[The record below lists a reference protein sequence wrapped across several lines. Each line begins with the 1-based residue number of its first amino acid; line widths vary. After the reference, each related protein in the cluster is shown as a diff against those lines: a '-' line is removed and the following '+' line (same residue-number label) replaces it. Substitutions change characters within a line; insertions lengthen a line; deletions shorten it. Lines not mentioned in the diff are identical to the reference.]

1 MLQVWMHVLSARSE
15 RKSGM
20 RFGNYKDAHTLDK
33 NDPLWLHAKE
43 VDKIK
48 VVLCR
53 FIKSQLTGQALI
65 NALDKAKGF
74 NKPPALSL
82 SLADVRAAKII
93 KAISKGLGEGGDGS
107 ASTCTFGFVLQTVL
121 REAAATERELEA
133 LLDHFHALFASVPM
147 NESEVIAGRAY
158 TGPLYFKMNSSL
170 RKASKKFGNQEH
182 LKGNSYTNLIYAC
195 NSFLRKSSQISI
207 IPRGR
212 RVFRGMKGVKLPAC
226 FLVCMEGGG
235 RGGVDFG
242 FLSTS
247 TNEEVAASYIGGGE
261 MPVLFQFDVGDID
274 RGASLSY
281 LSQYPNEDE
290 VLIPPLSY
298 LEVTGEPF
306 FKQTDKGEVTVYPA
320 RINCNL
326 KSQVR
331 QLIALKR
338 THFKRTHSGAHASTA
353 TYMYPPLHMTHIAF
367 KRTRSVVRITCTLQ
381 VCGLL
386 VAAKPTSPTCIL
398 LLI

>member
-1 MLQVWMHVLSARSE
+1 
-15 RKSGM
+15 
-20 RFGNYKDAHTLDK
+20 
-33 NDPLWLHAKE
+33 
-43 VDKIK
+43 
-48 VVLCR
+48 
-53 FIKSQLTGQALI
+53 
-65 NALDKAKGF
+65 
-74 NKPPALSL
+74 
-82 SLADVRAAKII
+82 
-93 KAISKGLGEGGDGS
+93 
-107 ASTCTFGFVLQTVL
+107 
-121 REAAATERELEA
+121 
-133 LLDHFHALFASVPM
+133 
-147 NESEVIAGRAY
+147 
-158 TGPLYFKMNSSL
+158 
-170 RKASKKFGNQEH
+170 
-182 LKGNSYTNLIYAC
+182 
-195 NSFLRKSSQISI
+195 
-207 IPRGR
+207 
-212 RVFRGMKGVKLPAC
+212 
-226 FLVCMEGGG
+226 MEGGG

-274 RGASLSY
+274 RGASLSH

-386 VAAKPTSPTCIL
+386 VAA
-398 LLI
+398 

>member
-1 MLQVWMHVLSARSE
+1 
-15 RKSGM
+15 
-20 RFGNYKDAHTLDK
+20 
-33 NDPLWLHAKE
+33 
-43 VDKIK
+43 
-48 VVLCR
+48 
-53 FIKSQLTGQALI
+53 
-65 NALDKAKGF
+65 
-74 NKPPALSL
+74 
-82 SLADVRAAKII
+82 
-93 KAISKGLGEGGDGS
+93 
-107 ASTCTFGFVLQTVL
+107 
-121 REAAATERELEA
+121 
-133 LLDHFHALFASVPM
+133 
-147 NESEVIAGRAY
+147 
-158 TGPLYFKMNSSL
+158 
-170 RKASKKFGNQEH
+170 
-182 LKGNSYTNLIYAC
+182 
-195 NSFLRKSSQISI
+195 
-207 IPRGR
+207 
-212 RVFRGMKGVKLPAC
+212 MKGVKLPAC

-274 RGASLSY
+274 RGASLSH

-331 QLIALKR
+331 QLIA
-338 THFKRTHSGAHASTA
+338 
-353 TYMYPPLHMTHIAF
+353 
-367 KRTRSVVRITCTLQ
+367 SVVRITCTLQ

>member
-1 MLQVWMHVLSARSE
+1 
-15 RKSGM
+15 
-20 RFGNYKDAHTLDK
+20 
-33 NDPLWLHAKE
+33 
-43 VDKIK
+43 
-48 VVLCR
+48 VLCR

-65 NALDKAKGF
+65 NALDKAKGV

-82 SLADVRAAKII
+82 SLADVRAAKMI
-93 KAISKGLGEGGDGS
+93 KAISKGLSEGGDGS

-121 REAAATERELEA
+121 REAAATEWELEA

-274 RGASLSY
+274 RGASLSH

-331 QLIALKR
+331 HLIALKR
-338 THFKRTHSGAHASTA
+338 THFKRTHSGARINCNLHVSSSSYDTHCIQENTFCRAHHLHPTSLRPSCSSQ
-353 TYMYPPLHMTHIAF
+353 TYKSHMYPPPHMTHMQSEAF
-367 KRTRSVVRITCTLQ
+367 F
-381 VCGLL
+381 VC
-386 VAAKPTSPTCIL
+386 CM
-398 LLI
+398 